1 MGRLKKEIHVS
12 CRELKVR
19 GTCLSPT
26 PSLSLNFP
34 GLLTV
39 CYVSP
44 GVFKVHGTSLNL
56 LIIQQNSI
64 KKHSIFLSML
74 DNMGTIVSNKEIITA
89 DKRITIQ

>member
-1 MGRLKKEIHVS
+1 MLKKVIHVS
-12 CRELKVR
+12 CRELKMR
-19 GTCLSPT
+19 GICLSPT

-44 GVFKVHGTSLNL
+44 GVFKVHSTSLNL
-56 LIIQQNSI
+56 LIQQNSVKNI
-64 KKHSIFLSML
+64 LFSCLCL
-74 DNMGTIVSNKEIITA
+74 TTWVTIVSNKEIITA